1 MAFLMGKLIFISHS
15 GDRTGA
21 PIVLTRLY
29 RQAVKAKKEDAIL
42 VFRYQGDL
50 SQKCLEEFGKD
61 LVYTIRRTSPRDI
74 PFLLKPFSKLV
85 DLYLLIRLF
94 KALKPSVVVANSL
107 INTTAIAAGLW
118 NRVKV
123 VVWAHEVSGAIAD
136 PFHWRSFWIK
146 RAHAGV
152 GVSRQSCDFLSE
164 LGLPR
169 SRIHLVH
176 NGIDPEDLIPTRS
189 FPIKNNPGESIQL
202 GALAVWSPNKRLDL
216 VIEAGISVAE
226 SGKFSVVRLDIGGP
240 PDPWFPDLFKQMES
254 RYENRPDNLHLRFLG
269 PIDDLKGF
277 YGNLDAVMLTSDKES
292 LPTVVLEALTW
303 LIPVFS
309 FADLPGVREI
319 LGESALLSEER
330 TGAGLAAQIIRYFKN
345 PDASLALE
353 QWRKAAGERSRLF
366 TLEKQWKAFEQIIGT
381 LR

>member
-1 MAFLMGKLIFISHS
+1 MGKLIFISHS
-15 GDRTGA
+15 GDKTGA

-29 RQAVKAKKEDAIL
+29 RQAVKTEKEDAFL
-42 VFRYQGDL
+42 VFRYHGDL
-50 SQKCLEEFGKD
+50 SEKSLEEFGKD
-61 LVYTIRRTSPRDI
+61 RVYTIRRTSPRDI
-74 PFLLKPFSKLV
+74 PSLLKPFSKLV

-94 KALKPSVVVANSL
+94 KELKPSVVVANSL

-118 NRVKV
+118 NRAKV
-123 VVWAHEVSGAIAD
+123 VVWAHEVSGAITD

-152 GVSRQSCDFLSE
+152 GVSRQSCDFLYE
-164 LGLPR
+164 LGLPS

-176 NGIDPEDLIPTRS
+176 NGIDLDHLSPDRS
-189 FPIKNNPGESIQL
+189 WPIKNNPGEPLRL

-226 SGKFSVVRLDIGGP
+226 SGKFSLVRLDIGGL
-240 PDPWFPDLFKQMES
+240 PDPWFPDLFQQMES
-254 RYENRPDNLHLRFLG
+254 RYENRPDNLILRFLG

-292 LPTVVLEALTW
+292 LPTVVLEAMAC

-309 FADLPGVREI
+309 FGDLPGVREI
-319 LGESALLSEER
+319 LGEIALLSEER
-330 TGAGLAAQIIRYFKN
+330 TGAGLASEIIRFFKN
-345 PDASLALE
+345 TNPSLTLE
-353 QWRKAAGERSRLF
+353 HWRKAAWERSRLF
-366 TLEKQWKAFEQIIGT
+366 SLEKQWKAFEQIIAG
-381 LR
+381 LK